1 MGNADETKE
10 EDLFFFGKDD
20 DFIVVD
26 AREDDEDDDDGAT
39 RAVDAFADAAN
50 MMMRC
55 CVLLRMDDV
64 PLSLYLDEK
73 SLWGGKLR
81 DIFAAWINKNNAERE
96 MQRSS
101 SI

>member
-20 DFIVVD
+20 DDFIVVD
-26 AREDDEDDDDGAT
+26 AREDEDDDGAT

-50 MMMRC
+50 MMMRY

>member
-26 AREDDEDDDDGAT
+26 AREDEDDDGAT

-50 MMMRC
+50 MMCYVFCYGWMMFLSRFIWMRKVC
-55 CVLLRMDDV
+55 
-64 PLSLYLDEK
+64 
-73 SLWGGKLR
+73 GGKIERYLR
-81 DIFAAWINKNNAERE
+81 RLDK
-96 MQRSS
+96 
-101 SI
+101 

>member
-26 AREDDEDDDDGAT
+26 AREDEDDDGAT

-50 MMMRC
+50 MMRY

-73 SLWGGKLR
+73 SLWPRTLR
-81 DIFAAWINKNNAERE
+81 
-96 MQRSS
+96 
-101 SI
+101 

>member
-1 MGNADETKE
+1 MGNADGATKEE

-26 AREDDEDDDDGAT
+26 AREDEDDDGAT

-50 MMMRC
+50 MMRY

-73 SLWGGKLR
+73 SLWGG
-81 DIFAAWINKNNAERE
+81 N
-96 MQRSS
+96 
-101 SI
+101 

>member
-39 RAVDAFADAAN
+39 RAVDAFADAAAN
-50 MMMRC
+50 MMIC
-55 CVLLRMDDV
+55 CVFCYGWVMF
-64 PLSLYLDEK
+64 LSHFLWMRK
-73 SLWGGKLR
+73 RLWGEK
-81 DIFAAWINKNNAERE
+81 
-96 MQRSS
+96 
-101 SI
+101 

>member
-26 AREDDEDDDDGAT
+26 AREDEDDDGAT

-50 MMMRC
+50 MMCYVFCYGWM
-55 CVLLRMDDV
+55 MF
-64 PLSLYLDEK
+64 LSRFIWK
-73 SLWGGKLR
+73 IGR
-81 DIFAAWINKNNAERE
+81 AHV
-96 MQRSS
+96 
-101 SI
+101 